1 MDKKNSVLEM
11 AYEYISRGYSVI
23 PLEPRG
29 KKPIIKWQEFQE
41 RYATREELNTWFE
54 NTRNNIGIVTG
65 RISGITVLDCD
76 TPEAEALARKL
87 GMPPTYS
94 VKTGKGRHFYFEYEP
109 GTRNF
114 QKRDDLPGID
124 LRSDGGYVVA
134 PPSVHPNGSI
144 YMEEYYD
151 EIDLETKPPT

>member
-1 MDKKNSVLEM
+1 MFKIAN
-11 AYEYISRGYSVI
+11 EYLSQGFSVI

-29 KKPIIKWQEFQE
+29 KKPIIKWQKYQE
-41 RYATREELNTWFE
+41 RYATMEELKAWFE

-65 RISGITVLDCD
+65 RISGITVVDCD
-76 TPEAEALARKL
+76 SSEAEELARKL
-87 GMPPTYS
+87 GMAPTYS

-144 YMEEYYD
+144 YKEEYN
-151 EIDLETKPPT
+151 EIDY